1 MNTAAPKAVISEA
14 YRKLQQELHKNPN
27 YGVMSIQFAPIVKLV
42 IEQRGFTSLSDYGAG
57 KQNLNKTLVAEHGV
71 QIAYHPYD
79 PAFPDY
85 GQPMPA
91 DLVCCIDV
99 LEHIEPEL
107 LDNVLDELASITV
120 NTGLFSIHTGP
131 AAKHLADGRN
141 AHLIQRPSSWWL
153 PRLCQRFEI
162 EVLNPT
168 AGGFFVVVNP
178 RQAVASEVGGLSG
191 NADSRSQNRWWERL
205 LGRRLVKR

>member
-1 MNTAAPKAVISEA
+1 MAATKAVISED

-27 YGVMSIQFAPIVKLV
+27 YGVMSIQFAPLVKQF

-71 QIAYHPYD
+71 SIAYHPYD
-79 PAFPDY
+79 PAFPEY
-85 GQPMPA
+85 GAPMPA

-107 LDNVLDELASITV
+107 LDNVLDELAAITL
-120 NTGLFSIHTGP
+120 NTGLFSIHTGA

-153 PRLCQRFEI
+153 PRLCERFEI
-162 EVLNPT
+162 ELLNPT
-168 AGGFFVVVNP
+168 PGGFFVLVHP
-178 RQAVASEVGGLSG
+178 RQAGMEPLPGEVGL
-191 NADSRSQNRWWERL
+191 ARQNGQKRWWERL
-205 LGRRLVKR
+205 LGR